1 MFRRFVLLLVV
12 ASGLLMGC
20 ATVSRT
26 PGPNA
31 RECLAFLQ
39 ANMPAA
45 DRTAVPTSVLQENI
59 QYALLARGEFSWARN
74 VPPNIFLNDVLPY
87 AQLDEVRDPWRREF
101 YEKFAPLVRS
111 CATAA
116 DVLNVIHATIAP
128 LTKVNYNT
136 GRRRA
141 NQSPKES
148 METGMA
154 SCTGLSILL
163 ADACRAV
170 GIPAR
175 LAGVRT
181 WSDLSGNHT
190 WVEVWIDGKWQF
202 TEYNRDPAGLDH
214 GWMLDRLVNVDDVN
228 PQYAVW
234 AASFT
239 PTGDTFPLVWREGK
253 APDVFAVNVS
263 RRYRELAR
271 SRLVAKWGER
281 KDLACL
287 RVLAHDAKGER
298 VALRVTVVAA
308 SGDPTHPLASGVTSG
323 ELDDQNRH
331 LDFFLPAGQAYR
343 VTAAGAAG
351 AGDRR
356 ERTVMLPPFATP
368 TRPLVIEV
376 GAAGNA
382 LP

>member
-1 MFRRFVLLLVV
+1 MFRRFILLLVV

-20 ATVSRT
+20 STVCRT
-26 PGPNA
+26 PGPDA
-31 RECLAFLQ
+31 RKCLAFLQ

-45 DRTAVPTSVLQENI
+45 DRTAVPTPVLLENI
-59 QYALLARGEFSWARN
+59 QYALLARGEFAWARN
-74 VPPNIFLNDVLPY
+74 VPPDIFLNDVLPY
-87 AQLDEVRDPWRREF
+87 AQLDEARDPWRREF

-116 DVLNVIHATIAP
+116 DALKVIHATIVP

-136 GRRRA
+136 RRRRA

-163 ADACRAV
+163 ADACRSV

-175 LAGVRT
+175 LTGVWT
-181 WSDLSGNHT
+181 WSDFSGNHT

-214 GWMLDRLVNVDDVN
+214 GWMLDRLVNVDEVN
-228 PQYAVW
+228 PLHAVW

-239 PTGDTFPLVWREGK
+239 PTADRFPLVWREGG
-253 APDVFAVNVS
+253 AADVFAVNVS

-271 SRLVAKWGER
+271 SRLVAKWGDR
-281 KDLACL
+281 NDLACL

-308 SGDPTHPLASGVTSG
+308 SGGPAHPLASGVTSG

-331 LDFFLPAGQAYR
+331 LDFYLPANRAYR
-343 VTAAGAAG
+343 VTAAGA
-351 AGDRR
+351 GDPR

-368 TRPLVIEV
+368 VRPLVVEL
-376 GAAGNA
+376 GE
-382 LP
+382 